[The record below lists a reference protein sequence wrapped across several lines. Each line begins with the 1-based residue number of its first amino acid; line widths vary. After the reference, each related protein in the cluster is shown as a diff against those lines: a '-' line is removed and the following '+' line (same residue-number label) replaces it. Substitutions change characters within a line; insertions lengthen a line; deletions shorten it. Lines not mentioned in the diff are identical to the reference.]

1 LSYTANILAVGGG
14 GSTSGPAGGGGGGQ
28 VSYNAAVSLT
38 AQTYTVT
45 VGGAGQASSFGSV
58 VTATYGQ
65 NGTSG
70 AGGTSGSGKTG
81 GGGNGVNAFG
91 GGAGDSANGSSYP
104 GNGSGGQGGAGTS
117 NSISGSA
124 VTYGAGGGG
133 YGSLTPGL
141 NGNGGSG
148 AGPANTGTGGSENSS
163 GGSGIVIVSWVTAN
177 FPTVSITGAGNVI
190 TTSGANS
197 IATFIING
205 TLSFPN
211 IAYWVGGSGNW
222 DASTQTNWSY
232 TSGGI
237 SGAAIPTTTT
247 PVYFNA
253 NSGTGTVTI
262 SATANCLNLTTTG
275 STVNITGSNALNVY
289 GNLTLSTSVLSSYT
303 GTLSFLSTST
313 GQTITVASN
322 NLGTVV
328 FNGSGGAWTLQDSWS
343 CGNLTITTGTVNF
356 NGKNITSLV
365 ASNAGTLTTG
375 NGTLSFTSFTNTGTL
390 TLGSGTI
397 TLTGTGTVWTGGGT
411 FTANTSTIVI
421 SDTSSSSKTFAGAGL
436 TYYNVT
442 FTGGTGVHIVTGS
455 NTFNALT
462 ITTPPT
468 TINFIAG
475 TTQTMSAN
483 NFNVSGTAG
492 NLNILQSTSAG
503 SAWYLAQSFT
513 GNVVCD
519 YISLQ
524 DSHVI

>member
-1 LSYTANILAVGGG
+1 
-14 GSTSGPAGGGGGGQ
+14 
-28 VSYNAAVSLT
+28 
-38 AQTYTVT
+38 
-45 VGGAGQASSFGSV
+45 
-58 VTATYGQ
+58 
-65 NGTSG
+65 
-70 AGGTSGSGKTG
+70 
-81 GGGNGVNAFG
+81 
-91 GGAGDSANGSSYP
+91 
-104 GNGSGGQGGAGTS
+104 
-117 NSISGSA
+117 
-124 VTYGAGGGG
+124 
-133 YGSLTPGL
+133 
-141 NGNGGSG
+141 
-148 AGPANTGTGGSENSS
+148 
-163 GGSGIVIVSWVTAN
+163 
-177 FPTVSITGAGNVI
+177 VSITGAGNVI

-328 FNGSGGAWTLQDSWS
+328 FNGSGGAWTLQDNWS
-343 CGNLTITTGTVNF
+343 AISVILT
-356 NGKNITSLV
+356 
-365 ASNAGTLTTG
+365 AGTLAA
-375 NGTLSFTSFTNTGTL
+375 SSR
-390 TLGSGTI
+390 TI
-397 TLTGTGTVWTGGGT
+397 TLTGTGTVWTGGAT
-411 FTANTSTIVI
+411 FTAGTSTIVI

-436 TYYNVT
+436 TYNNLT
-442 FTGGTGVHIVTGS
+442 FSGGTGVHIITGS
-455 NTFNALT
+455 NTFNAIA

-468 TINFIAG
+468 TINFTAG
-475 TTQTMSAN
+475 TTQTMTSSA
-483 NFNVSGTAG
+483 FTVSGTAG
-492 NLNILQSTSAG
+492 NLNVLQSTSAG

>member
-1 LSYTANILAVGGG
+1 MSYTANILAVGGG

-328 FNGSGGAWTLQDSWS
+328 FNGSGGAWTLQDNWS
-343 CGNLTITTGTVNF
+343 AISVILT
-356 NGKNITSLV
+356 
-365 ASNAGTLTTG
+365 AGTLAA
-375 NGTLSFTSFTNTGTL
+375 SSR
-390 TLGSGTI
+390 TI
-397 TLTGTGTVWTGGGT
+397 TLTGTGTVWTGGAT
-411 FTANTSTIVI
+411 FTAGTSTIVI

-436 TYYNVT
+436 TYNNLT
-442 FTGGTGVHIVTGS
+442 FSGGTGVHIITGS
-455 NTFNALT
+455 NTFNAIA

-468 TINFIAG
+468 TINFTAG
-475 TTQTMSAN
+475 TTQTMTSSA
-483 NFNVSGTAG
+483 FTVSGTAG
-492 NLNILQSTSAG
+492 NLNVLQSTSAG

>member
-328 FNGSGGAWTLQDSWS
+328 FNGSGGAWTLQDNWS
-343 CGNLTITTGTVNF
+343 AISVILT
-356 NGKNITSLV
+356 
-365 ASNAGTLTTG
+365 AGTLAA
-375 NGTLSFTSFTNTGTL
+375 SSR
-390 TLGSGTI
+390 TI
-397 TLTGTGTVWTGGGT
+397 TLTGTGTVWTGGAT
-411 FTANTSTIVI
+411 FTAGTSTIVI

-436 TYYNVT
+436 TYNNLT
-442 FTGGTGVHIVTGS
+442 FSGGTGVHIITGS
-455 NTFNALT
+455 NTFNAIA

-468 TINFIAG
+468 TINFTAG
-475 TTQTMSAN
+475 TTQTMTSSA
-483 NFNVSGTAG
+483 FTVSGTAG
-492 NLNILQSTSAG
+492 NLNVLQSTSAG